1 MTELQSIFW
10 HHFNDVA
17 LEKLPGKSICDHYPN
32 PIKTYL
38 RDEPMN
44 VLEIGPCHSV
54 FITDLIDGKHQFVV
68 YDEDEFNNRSV
79 LRSIEQINP
88 DYLQKISSYRGKFPE
103 TEIDYSKFNLLIF
116 SNVFHFVPHSE
127 LIRTAALVTQQVKPK
142 SLIYFRTHFKE
153 DGKVP
158 TLHSN
163 DLSEDD
169 IYLLFPK
176 ESYKYHF
183 CKAEIGAEPEIDK
196 TLVEFALKRTAIE
209 INRDVS
215 EFLKANKNS
224 FNDIMDWFV
233 LVEKK

>member
-1 MTELQSIFW
+1 M
-10 HHFNDVA
+10 
-17 LEKLPGKSICDHYPN
+17 
-32 PIKTYL
+32 
-38 RDEPMN
+38 
-44 VLEIGPCHSV
+44 
-54 FITDLIDGKHQFVV
+54 
-68 YDEDEFNNRSV
+68 
-79 LRSIEQINP
+79 
-88 DYLQKISSYRGKFPE
+88 
-103 TEIDYSKFNLLIF
+103 
-116 SNVFHFVPHSE
+116 
-127 LIRTAALVTQQVKPK
+127 
-142 SLIYFRTHFKE
+142 
-153 DGKVP
+153 P